1 MSEEIHK
8 YDPHDYEPMPEGEEE
23 APRFTHTMVIVRW
36 IILGGMTLFAFI
48 MISNYFG
55 LFLWG
60 GTANSATQY
69 HCPMHP
75 TYISNQPGDCPI
87 CGMTLVPIDAAGKE
101 IKTADSTGVAAV
113 QQDSLGRS
121 GAKPGQYT
129 CPMHPEV
136 ISDTPGKCLKCGMN
150 LEQVPGTVQPGQY
163 TCPMHPEVVSDT
175 PGKCPKCGMNLEQVP
190 GTVQPGQ
197 YTCPMHP
204 EVVSDTPG
212 KCPKCGMNLEQV
224 PATAQPGQYTCPM
237 HPEVV
242 SDTPGKCPKCGMN
255 LEQVPAA
262 AQPGQYTCP
271 MHPEVVSDTPGKCP
285 KCGMNLEQVPPD
297 TGSTQQGNNMNGM
310 SGMSMTAD
318 NSQYSVRG
326 MGSSPVPGL
335 VPVTIESQ
343 RLQLIGVRTGSVG
356 KRSLDGSLRLAGY
369 ITPDETRLSNIHVR
383 FSGWVKDLAV
393 NQTGQF
399 VEAGQK
405 LLSVYSQD
413 LFQAENEYIIARK
426 STERTA
432 DDILRDTRHQLRS
445 ATRQRLDLLGVP
457 PEEISILDTA
467 DSPSLE
473 LWVRSPFSGYVLDKT
488 VVIGQFINPDQNLF
502 TIADLSK
509 VWVLADVYERDLEN
523 IKIGQTARMTTSAYP
538 GESFEGKI
546 SFIYPSVSEQTRTLK
561 IRIEFSNASFR
572 LKPGLYVDID
582 LADQGDGVLAVPAD
596 AVMDGGDRQYA
607 FVVHEGTHFEPRLLK
622 LGRSSDDYFEVLSG
636 LSEGEQ
642 VVTSA
647 NFLIDSE
654 SRLKA
659 AIAGMGGTQPDAHAG
674 HGK

>member
-190 GTVQPGQ
+190 
-197 YTCPMHP
+197 
-204 EVVSDTPG
+204 
-212 KCPKCGMNLEQV
+212 
-224 PATAQPGQYTCPM
+224 AT
-237 HPEVV
+237 
-242 SDTPGKCPKCGMN
+242 
-255 LEQVPAA
+255 

-399 VEAGQK
+399 VEAGRK
-405 LLSVYSQD
+405 LLSVYSQE

-432 DDILRDTRHQLRS
+432 DDILRDTRNQLAS